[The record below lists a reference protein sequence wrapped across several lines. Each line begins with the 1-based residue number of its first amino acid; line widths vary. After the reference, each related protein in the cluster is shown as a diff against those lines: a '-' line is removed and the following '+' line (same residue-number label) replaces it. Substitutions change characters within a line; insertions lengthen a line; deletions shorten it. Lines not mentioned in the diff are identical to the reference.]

1 MNKNTVL
8 AFSLILLTLVFF
20 NSPFFREKIMGQH
33 PAPVP
38 VQPSSNKQISNQPAS
53 FSNEEISKKEVPS
66 IKKEEKN
73 EQTPENVVH
82 NTTKTQIT
90 TADTVWIEN
99 EKILCGISEIGA
111 RIISLKMKDYVYAQ
125 NKEPKDSSRQNVD
138 LLEQGEMGGA
148 NLIINGQNF
157 DQKKFSA
164 NTKEKHIKLSKTE
177 EKTLDFSFL
186 DEGKNTI
193 VKRFYFDGNSYKIG
207 FNVISGSL
215 DGKSVIVGW
224 NGGIT
229 ESEDRYNNG
238 SGKSASGVSEP
249 RKVHV
254 FDGKSVNHI
263 QMKKIGKEEETGFY
277 KWAAIT
283 SKYFMIAMVAD
294 TMKNADLLIESF
306 NTSVQDNEGKKANT
320 ILNYGIQ
327 IRRTGDGNKEGYW
340 IFAGPSKFMLLNS
353 YHEKFPK
360 VLFGGWEWLI
370 RADIWFPYICEITL
384 WLLIWLNG
392 IIKDYGIT
400 IIVLTIIT
408 RIITYPLSQSSMKS
422 MSRMKELQ
430 PKITHIRER
439 YKTNP
444 KKMNEEVMALYKQE
458 GVNPFNPGCM
468 PMFLQMPIL
477 FALFIVLR
485 KAIELRGAHTIL
497 IPWVKDLSQP
507 EALFSLSGI
516 FPNGI
521 PMYGNNIALM
531 PIIMAILTI
540 FQNKM
545 TIKDPNQ
552 KMMIYFMPIFMLV
565 LFNNFP
571 AGLVLYWTFSNA
583 LGILQQYM
591 LEKSMKGKAIAVP
604 VQVQTSKGKSGRK
617 NRK

>member
-1 MNKNTVL
+1 
-8 AFSLILLTLVFF
+8 
-20 NSPFFREKIMGQH
+20 MGQH

-531 PIIMAILTI
+531 PIIMAILT
-540 FQNKM
+540 FLQNKM

>member
-1 MNKNTVL
+1 M
-8 AFSLILLTLVFF
+8 S
-20 NSPFFREKIMGQH
+20 H
-33 PAPVP
+33 HPVP
-38 VQPSSNKQISNQPAS
+38 VQTNNSKQLNTKSNQVS
-53 FSNEEISKKEVPS
+53 SEDISKKEIPL
-66 IKKEEKN
+66 IKNNEKIV
-73 EQTPENVVH
+73 QASTNVDKDTAKVK
-82 NTTKTQIT
+82 NT
-90 TADTVWIEN
+90 AVEGDTIWVEN
-99 EKILCGISEIGA
+99 EKILCGISKMGA
-111 RIISLKMKDYVYAQ
+111 RIISLKMKDYIYAK
-125 NKEPKDSSRQNVD
+125 NKDINDTSRQNVD

-157 DQKKFSA
+157 DQKKFSV
-164 NTKEKHIKLSKTE
+164 NTTEKHIKLSKND
-177 EKTLDFSFL
+177 EKTLDFSFK
-186 DEGKNTI
+186 DEEKNTI
-193 VKRFYFDGNSYKIG
+193 IKRFIFDGVSYKIG
-207 FNVISGSL
+207 FDVLSGSL

-229 ESEDRYNNG
+229 ESEDRFNNG
-238 SGKSASGVSEP
+238 SKSASGISEP

-277 KWAAIT
+277 KWASIT
-283 SKYFMIAMVAD
+283 SKYFMIAIVAD

-306 NTSVQDNEGKKANT
+306 DTRAQDNDGKKQNT
-320 ILNYGIQ
+320 ILNYGVQ

-408 RIITYPLSQSSMKS
+408 RVITYPLSQSSMKS

-430 PKITHIRER
+430 PKINHIRER

-507 EALFSLSGI
+507 EALFSLTGI

-521 PMYGNNIALM
+521 PMYGSNIALM
-531 PIIMAILTI
+531 PIIMAILTF

-591 LEKSMKGKAIAVP
+591 LDKNLKARPVP
-604 VQVQTSKGKSGRK
+604 VQVQTVKGQAGRK